1 MDQQESAAEELIRKV
16 DNAVKEFGLLKQS
29 IKNYPYQ
36 VLVGDSLEEKRQ
48 ALARLDAVQA
58 QYKVQLDELNAEIE
72 KTEAAGLEFERMV
85 HDKFVSDRERLAK
98 ASANSSRAELMEARR
113 TLADL
118 RQRLQEKSREVVNRG
133 KVPGATAVNADDALL
148 LALYESL
155 GVSLEKS
162 VSVENRWKAIQQLT
176 N

>member
-29 IKNYPYQ
+29 IKNYPYRT
-36 VLVGDSLEEKRQ
+36 LVEDALEEKRR
-48 ALARLDAVQA
+48 ALERLDAVQA
-58 QYKVQLDELNAEIE
+58 QYKVELDELNDEIE

-85 HDKFVSDRERLAK
+85 RDKFVSDREKLAA
-98 ASANSSRAELMEARR
+98 ASQNSSRAQLIEARR
-113 TLADL
+113 SLAEL
-118 RQRLQEKSREVVNRG
+118 RQRLQEKSRAVVNGG
-133 KVPGATAVNADDALL
+133 KVPGASPANADDALL

-155 GVSLEKS
+155 GVSLEKG
-162 VSVENRWKAIQQLT
+162 VSVENRWKAIQQLI